1 MLEQLPKGDKLALEA
16 HMTGVLV
23 GAPDAVAAACATS
36 DPQTTAVKSRAR
48 HAIELIADHYEQ
60 RDEYGRAGWARRST
74 DDQLLDVIKSVLTDL
89 VNTENA
95 YVNEKGSETQ
105 RKEIARLTREL
116 KTAKGPQ
123 TDELARVNKRLGEV
137 QQELDELRLRPNAP
151 TTADLVRQAH
161 RSVGQ

>member
-1 MLEQLPKGDKLALEA
+1 
-16 HMTGVLV
+16 MTKDQDHSASASG
-23 GAPDAVAAACATS
+23 PVAAACATS
-36 DPQTTAVKSRAR
+36 DPQATAAKSRAR

-74 DDQLLDVIKSVLTDL
+74 DDQLLDVIKGVLHDL
-89 VNTENA
+89 VQTENA

-137 QQELDELRLRPNAP
+137 QQELDELRLHPNSP
-151 TTADLVRQAH
+151 TSAGLQRAAIKDQP
-161 RSVGQ
+161 